1 MGFVYRIGE
10 LKPGASRM
18 LDGKLLQIIYRT
30 TPEKL
35 VKVIPPP
42 LEPTPNSHVT
52 LLVATYGKT
61 DFGAPAYNE
70 AGIFPQVKYK
80 DIIGSY
86 CLSMILD
93 DDIALLR
100 GREIFG
106 FPKKMG
112 EVSLQ
117 KDGNHVIGLV
127 RRRGKEVVRLTA
139 ELNPSPT
146 RQLISTSAFGKVT
159 YTHKYCFNP
168 ELTGFDY
175 PPRLVEIAIEEETQE
190 VETGEGQIQFERSS
204 LDSWFELTPEEILST
219 VYKKVNIILPPARV
233 ISEVEPKEFLPYA
246 FARSR

>member
-30 TPEKL
+30 APEKL
-35 VKVIPPP
+35 AKVLPPP
-42 LEPTPNSHVT
+42 LEPAANSQVT
-52 LLVATYGKT
+52 LLIAAYGKT

-80 DIIGSY
+80 EYVGNY

-106 FPKKMG
+106 FPKKIG
-112 EVSLQ
+112 EVSLK
-117 KDGNHVIGLV
+117 KDGNQVIGLV

-139 ELNPSPT
+139 NLTNSST
-146 RQLISTSAFGKVT
+146 HRLINTSAFGKVT

-175 PPRLVEIAIEEETQE
+175 PPRLVEIAIEEETLE
-190 VETGEGQIQFERSS
+190 METGEGQIQFERSS

-233 ISEVEPKEFLPYA
+233 IAEVEPKKFLPYA